1 MTEGKILNFPQ
12 KEKIDADTI
21 LEGAKGVLDD
31 CIIIGVTKDDTL
43 YTAICA
49 ENSQQVVYLLRVLE
63 HLILA
68 EDLT

>member
-21 LEGAKGVLDD
+21 LASATGILED
-31 CIIIGVTKDDTL
+31 CIVLGVTKDGNL
-43 YTAICA
+43 YSGICA
-49 ENSQQVVYLLRVLE
+49 ENSQQVVYLLRMLE
-63 HLILA
+63 HLIMA